1 MSEWLTITGVIA
13 AMVVV
18 LAIFALFQSRK
29 QRELRQKYPG
39 YPKGY
44 WMGQGIGLGMAL
56 GAGVG
61 VALGNIP
68 IGVGIGVAIGAAIG
82 SGLEKQHED
91 TIRPMMAE
99 EKVLQRQSIMFAV
112 GTILVG
118 VVVFVLTYLAA
129 R

>member
-13 AMVVV
+13 VMVMV
-18 LAIFALFQSRK
+18 LAIFAAIQFRK
-29 QRELRQKYPG
+29 QKELREKYPG

-44 WMGQGIGLGMAL
+44 WMNQGMGIGIAL

-68 IGVGIGVAIGAAIG
+68 IGVGIGVAIGVAIG

-99 EKVLQRQSIMFAV
+99 EKALQRQTIMFAV
-112 GTILVG
+112 GTMLVG
-118 VVVFVLTYLAA
+118 VVVFVLTYFAA